1 MRSPSLSDKHT
12 LMWVVYCASSIC
24 LIIPLYFITLST
36 FTLHLG
42 LFAFFFRFSPSLPQ
56 LKAWFIFNTVVADKT
71 TLLWLCLCFIPSFP
85 PFTEKQS
92 HYTGMG
98 LTDEE
103 YERRDKQHKR
113 RKAASVSNIH
123 AVGPVCGRPLNSDS
137 SQSKAEDSGWAELH
151 TLLLLLWQG
160 GGVNRPG
167 RLRKAGWTKAVL
179 WVGGR
184 EKKMRKKHWRAVP
197 DLQFETSVWLGR
209 RLYGIPVSQSY
220 STFTFKRDIGW
231 QYNKMYSVP
240 LTCILILLWLWR
252 GHTVTAWGRDNY
264 GSQVS
269 CVPLSSR
276 RARARP
282 RGQTC
287 WCPSVTATFAQLY
300 HVWVSP
306 CQSHL
311 VVSLCPSFQGQLCL
325 CHQHLNDSLLIIVE
339 CFLFTYIF
347 Y

>member
-1 MRSPSLSDKHT
+1 
-12 LMWVVYCASSIC
+12 
-24 LIIPLYFITLST
+24 
-36 FTLHLG
+36 
-42 LFAFFFRFSPSLPQ
+42 
-56 LKAWFIFNTVVADKT
+56 
-71 TLLWLCLCFIPSFP
+71 
-85 PFTEKQS
+85 
-92 HYTGMG
+92 MG
-98 LTDEE
+98 LSDEE

-197 DLQFETSVWLGR
+197 DLQFETSVRLGR

-252 GHTVTAWGRDNY
+252 GYTVTAWGRDNY

-269 CVPLSSR
+269 CVPLSCVLKTPPPGDR
-276 RARARP
+276 HVDAP
-282 RGQTC
+282 RSLPHLHNSTMC
-287 WCPSVTATFAQLY
+287 EWAHAKVTWL
-300 HVWVSP
+300 
-306 CQSHL
+306 SHC
-311 VVSLCPSFQGQLCL
+311 LCPSFQGQLCL

-339 CFLFTYIF
+339 CFFCFFLHTFFIRNSV
-347 Y
+347 